1 MSAYALQGGIDVGL
15 SAFAKAIAGGII
27 GFQAVMYAM
36 REPQTFIRPP
46 GAKDD
51 TDFLARCVRCGKCLE
66 ACPYESIRMVKD
78 SLDPSS
84 GTPCIS
90 VREKACRMC
99 EDLPCVKACPTGA
112 LRDCE
117 EREDIRMGIAV
128 INEKTCLSYKGMR
141 CEVCYRACPLLD
153 RAIAI
158 DYRMRE
164 GDDRHSVFAPVIDPE
179 VCTGCGWCVERCVT
193 DEPAIAIVRDKAD
206 AEGYWDAYN
215 IEHGYTSDEDPAA
228 WSAASGTEAAAKAF
242 SE

>member
-1 MSAYALQGGIDVGL
+1 MGL

-51 TDFLARCVRCGKCLE
+51 TDFLARCVRCRKCLE

-78 SLDPSS
+78 PLDPSS

-112 LRDCE
+112 
-117 EREDIRMGIAV
+117 
-128 INEKTCLSYKGMR
+128 CL
-141 CEVCYRACPLLD
+141 L
-153 RAIAI
+153 
-158 DYRMRE
+158 
-164 GDDRHSVFAPVIDPE
+164 
-179 VCTGCGWCVERCVT
+179 
-193 DEPAIAIVRDKAD
+193 
-206 AEGYWDAYN
+206 
-215 IEHGYTSDEDPAA
+215 YTSDAA
-228 WSAASGTEAAAKAF
+228 DEL
-242 SE
+242 